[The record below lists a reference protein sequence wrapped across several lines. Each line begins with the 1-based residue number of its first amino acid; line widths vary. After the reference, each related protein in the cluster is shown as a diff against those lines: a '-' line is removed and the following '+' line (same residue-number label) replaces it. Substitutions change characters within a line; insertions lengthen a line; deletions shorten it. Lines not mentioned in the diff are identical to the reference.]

1 MTLAT
6 KITLARIFLIIPTV
20 VLYIVG
26 MLEETVYLPL
36 LIVSCVLFAVLC
48 STDFVDGHIAR
59 KTNTVSALGKFLD
72 PLADKI
78 VIVVMLFLI
87 VYFRD
92 FELFPYDGLV
102 IALLGGLILTREL
115 TVSVFRAVAASKGLV
130 LAADIYGK
138 VKTVLLD
145 VGVAFLILAG
155 VNEVIMWIVAF
166 LILAGVNE
174 VIMWIGEIVFY
185 LGAVLTVFSGV
196 RYLVKNKHV
205 LADTVK
211 DGKDGGSESA
221 GAAVA
226 ETADAAPSADAN
238 EAEK

>member
-36 LIVSCVLFAVLC
+36 LIVSCVLFAILC

-92 FELFPYDGLV
+92 FKLFPYDGLV

-145 VGVAFLILAG
+145 IG
-155 VNEVIMWIVAF
+155 VAF

-205 LADTVK
+205 LADTAK

>member
-26 MLEETVYLPL
+26 MLEESVKLPL

-48 STDFVDGHIAR
+48 ATDFVDGHIAR

-87 VYFRD
+87 VYFPD
-92 FELFPYDGLV
+92 LDLFPYDGLV

-155 VNEVIMWIVAF
+155 VNEVIMWI
-166 LILAGVNE
+166 
-174 VIMWIGEIVFY
+174 GEIVFFA
-185 LGAVLTVFSGV
+185 GAVLTVWSGA

-205 LADTVK
+205 LADTAK
-211 DGKDGGSESA
+211 GGESTDSA
-221 GAAVA
+221 EDAA
-226 ETADAAPSADAN
+226 ETDGDREAD
-238 EAEK
+238 K

>member
-6 KITLARIFLIIPTV
+6 KITVARIILIIPTV
-20 VLYIVG
+20 VFYIVG
-26 MLEETVYLPL
+26 MLEEAVYLPF
-36 LIVSCVLFAVLC
+36 LIVSCVLFALLC

-92 FELFPYDGLV
+92 FTLFPYDGLV

-138 VKTVLLD
+138 IKTVLLD
-145 VGVAFLILAG
+145 IGTAFLILAG
-155 VNEVIMWIVAF
+155 VHEVIT
-166 LILAGVNE
+166 
-174 VIMWIGEIVFY
+174 WIGEIIFFA
-185 LGAVLTVFSGV
+185 GAVLTVWSGV

-205 LADTVK
+205 LSDKVADAVRS
-211 DGKDGGSESA
+211 DS
-221 GAAVA
+221 VA
-226 ETADAAPSADAN
+226 EKADVS
-238 EAEK
+238 EVKAETIAEEEK

>member
-6 KITLARIFLIIPTV
+6 KITLARILLIIPTV
-20 VLYIVG
+20 ALYIVG
-26 MLEETVYLPL
+26 MLVDAVYLPL
-36 LIVSCVLFAVLC
+36 LITSCVLFAILC

-59 KTNTVSALGKFLD
+59 KTNTVSELGKFLD

-92 FELFPYDGLV
+92 FTLFPYDGLV

-138 VKTVLLD
+138 IKTVLLD
-145 VGVAFLILAG
+145 IGVAFLILAG
-155 VNEVIMWIVAF
+155 VH
-166 LILAGVNE
+166 E

-185 LGAVLTVFSGV
+185 AGAVLTVWSGV
-196 RYLVKNKHV
+196 HYMVRNKQV
-205 LADTVK
+205 LANPAPEVQPDSAQK
-211 DGKDGGSESA
+211 CDAPAEEADGGAKE
-221 GAAVA
+221 
-226 ETADAAPSADAN
+226 
-238 EAEK
+238 

>member
-6 KITLARIFLIIPTV
+6 KITIARIILIVPTV
-20 VLYIVG
+20 VFYIVG
-26 MLEETVYLPL
+26 MIEEAVYLPF
-36 LIVSCVLFAVLC
+36 LIVSCVLFAILC

-92 FELFPYDGLV
+92 FTLFAYDGLV

-115 TVSVFRAVAASKGLV
+115 TVSVFRAVAASRGLV

-138 VKTVLLD
+138 IKTVLLD
-145 VGVAFLILAG
+145 IGTAFLILGG
-155 VNEVIMWIVAF
+155 VHEVIK
-166 LILAGVNE
+166 
-174 VIMWIGEIVFY
+174 WIGEIVFFA
-185 LGAVLTVFSGV
+185 GAVLTVWSGV
-196 RYLVKNKHV
+196 RYLVKNKQV
-205 LADTVK
+205 LSDINAPAAKEEKSEENAQDGESVK
-211 DGKDGGSESA
+211 
-221 GAAVA
+221 A
-226 ETADAAPSADAN
+226 E
-238 EAEK
+238 

>member
-26 MLEETVYLPL
+26 MLEESVKLPL

-155 VNEVIMWIVAF
+155 VNEVIMWI
-166 LILAGVNE
+166 
-174 VIMWIGEIVFY
+174 GEIVFY

-205 LADTVK
+205 LADTAK

>member
-6 KITLARIFLIIPTV
+6 KITVARIFLIVPTV
-20 VLYIVG
+20 VFYIVG
-26 MLEETVYLPL
+26 MLEEAVQLPF
-36 LIVSCVLFAVLC
+36 LIVSCVLFAILC

-87 VYFRD
+87 VYFHHG

-138 VKTVLLD
+138 IKTVLLD
-145 VGVAFLILAG
+145 IGTAFLILAS
-155 VNEVIMWIVAF
+155 VNT
-166 LILAGVNE
+166 

-185 LGAVLTVFSGV
+185 AGAVLTVWSGV

-205 LADTVK
+205 LADVTARNAAK
-211 DGKDGGSESA
+211 ESDAADGG
-221 GAAVA
+221 AAEA
-226 ETADAAPSADAN
+226 AADGGGK
-238 EAEK
+238 EER

>member
-155 VNEVIMWIVAF
+155 VNEVIMWI
-166 LILAGVNE
+166 
-174 VIMWIGEIVFY
+174 GEIVFY
-185 LGAVLTVFSGV
+185 LGTVLTVFSGV

-205 LADTVK
+205 LADTAK

>member
-26 MLEETVYLPL
+26 MLEETVKLPL

-155 VNEVIMWIVAF
+155 VNEVIMWI
-166 LILAGVNE
+166 
-174 VIMWIGEIVFY
+174 GEIVFY

-205 LADTVK
+205 LADTAK

>member
-20 VLYIVG
+20 VFYIVG
-26 MLEETVYLPL
+26 MIEESFYLPL
-36 LIVSCVLFAVLC
+36 LIVSCVLFAILC

-59 KTNTVSALGKFLD
+59 KTHTVSALGKFLD

-145 VGVAFLILAG
+145 IG
-155 VNEVIMWIVAF
+155 VAF

-174 VIMWIGEIVFY
+174 VIMWIGEIVFFAGS
-185 LGAVLTVFSGV
+185 LLTVYSGA
-196 RYLVKNKHV
+196 RYLVKNKRV
-205 LADTVK
+205 LAGVEGDAK
-211 DGKDGGSESA
+211 KPDAEESA
-221 GAAVA
+221 
-226 ETADAAPSADAN
+226 TDTSAS
-238 EAEK
+238 EGGEEK

>member
-36 LIVSCVLFAVLC
+36 LIVSCVLFAILC

-87 VYFRD
+87 VYFHRFD
-92 FELFPYDGLV
+92 LFPYDGLV

-155 VNEVIMWIVAF
+155 VND
-166 LILAGVNE
+166 

-205 LADTVK
+205 LADTAK

>member
-26 MLEETVYLPL
+26 MLEESVKLPL
-36 LIVSCVLFAVLC
+36 LIVSCVLFAILC

-138 VKTVLLD
+138 IKTVLLD
-145 VGVAFLILAG
+145 VG
-155 VNEVIMWIVAF
+155 VAF

-205 LADTVK
+205 LADTAK
-211 DGKDGGSESA
+211 DGKDGGSESV
-221 GAAVA
+221 GGAVA

>member
-20 VLYIVG
+20 VFYIVG
-26 MLEETVYLPL
+26 MIKESVYLPL
-36 LIVSCVLFAVLC
+36 LIVSCVLFAILC

-59 KTNTVSALGKFLD
+59 KTHTVSALGKFLD

-145 VGVAFLILAG
+145 IG
-155 VNEVIMWIVAF
+155 VAF

-174 VIMWIGEIVFY
+174 VIMWIGEIVFFAGS
-185 LGAVLTVFSGV
+185 LLTVYSGA
-196 RYLVKNKHV
+196 RYLVRNKHV
-205 LADTVK
+205 LAGVEGDAQK
-211 DGKDGGSESA
+211 PDAEESA
-221 GAAVA
+221 
-226 ETADAAPSADAN
+226 TDTSAS
-238 EAEK
+238 EGGEEK

>member
-155 VNEVIMWIVAF
+155 VNEVIMWI
-166 LILAGVNE
+166 
-174 VIMWIGEIVFY
+174 GEIVFY

-205 LADTVK
+205 LADTA
-211 DGKDGGSESA
+211 KDGGKSAEESA
-221 GAAVA
+221 SEGSAA
-226 ETADAAPSADAN
+226 SGG

>member
-6 KITLARIFLIIPTV
+6 KITIARIILIVPTV
-20 VLYIVG
+20 VFYIVG
-26 MLEETVYLPL
+26 MIEEAVYLPF
-36 LIVSCVLFAVLC
+36 LIVSCVLFAILC

-92 FELFPYDGLV
+92 FTLFAYDGLV

-115 TVSVFRAVAASKGLV
+115 TVSVFRAVAASRGLV

-138 VKTVLLD
+138 IKTVLLD
-145 VGVAFLILAG
+145 IGTAFLILGG
-155 VNEVIMWIVAF
+155 VH
-166 LILAGVNE
+166 E
-174 VIMWIGEIVFY
+174 VIMWIGEIVFFA
-185 LGAVLTVFSGV
+185 GAVLTVWSGV
-196 RYLVKNKHV
+196 RYLAKNKQV
-205 LADTVK
+205 LSDINAPAAKEEKAEENAQDGESVK
-211 DGKDGGSESA
+211 
-221 GAAVA
+221 A
-226 ETADAAPSADAN
+226 E
-238 EAEK
+238 

>member
-36 LIVSCVLFAVLC
+36 LIVSCVLFAILC

-155 VNEVIMWIVAF
+155 VNEVIMW
-166 LILAGVNE
+166 
-174 VIMWIGEIVFY
+174 MGEIVFY

-205 LADTVK
+205 LADTAK

>member
-20 VLYIVG
+20 VFYIVG
-26 MLEETVYLPL
+26 MIKESVYLPL
-36 LIVSCVLFAVLC
+36 LIVSCVLFAILC

-59 KTNTVSALGKFLD
+59 KTHTVSALGKFLD

-145 VGVAFLILAG
+145 IG
-155 VNEVIMWIVAF
+155 VAF

-174 VIMWIGEIVFY
+174 VIMWIGEIVFFAGS
-185 LGAVLTVFSGV
+185 LLTVYSGA

-205 LADTVK
+205 LAGVEGDAK
-211 DGKDGGSESA
+211 KPDAEESA
-221 GAAVA
+221 
-226 ETADAAPSADAN
+226 TDTSAS
-238 EAEK
+238 EGGEEK

>member
-36 LIVSCVLFAVLC
+36 LIVSCVLFAILC

-155 VNEVIMWIVAF
+155 VNEVIMWI
-166 LILAGVNE
+166 
-174 VIMWIGEIVFY
+174 GEIVFY

>member
-20 VLYIVG
+20 VFYIVG
-26 MLEETVYLPL
+26 MIEESVYLPL
-36 LIVSCVLFAVLC
+36 LIVSCVLFAILC

-59 KTNTVSALGKFLD
+59 KTHTVSALGKFLD

-145 VGVAFLILAG
+145 IG
-155 VNEVIMWIVAF
+155 VAF

-174 VIMWIGEIVFY
+174 VIMWIGEIVFFAGS
-185 LGAVLTVFSGV
+185 LLTVYSGA

-205 LADTVK
+205 LAGVEGDAKKPDAEESVTDTSASEGGE
-211 DGKDGGSESA
+211 GK
-221 GAAVA
+221 
-226 ETADAAPSADAN
+226 
-238 EAEK
+238 

>member
-26 MLEETVYLPL
+26 MLEESVKLPL

-87 VYFRD
+87 VYFHR

-138 VKTVLLD
+138 IKTVLLD
-145 VGVAFLILAG
+145 IGTAFLILAG
-155 VNEVIMWIVAF
+155 VNT
-166 LILAGVNE
+166 

-185 LGAVLTVFSGV
+185 AGAVLTVFSGV

-205 LADTVK
+205 LADTAK

>member
-6 KITLARIFLIIPTV
+6 KITLARIFLIVPTV

-36 LIVSCVLFAVLC
+36 LIVSCVLFAILC

-138 VKTVLLD
+138 IKTVLLD

-155 VNEVIMWIVAF
+155 VNEI
-166 LILAGVNE
+166 
-174 VIMWIGEIVFY
+174 IMWIGEIVFY

-211 DGKDGGSESA
+211 DGGSESA

>member
-26 MLEETVYLPL
+26 MLEESVKLPL
-36 LIVSCVLFAVLC
+36 LIVSCVLFAILC

-155 VNEVIMWIVAF
+155 VNEVIMWI
-166 LILAGVNE
+166 
-174 VIMWIGEIVFY
+174 GEIVFY

-205 LADTVK
+205 LADTAK

>member
-20 VLYIVG
+20 VFYIVG
-26 MLEETVYLPL
+26 MIEESVYLPL
-36 LIVSCVLFAVLC
+36 LIVSCVLFAILC

-59 KTNTVSALGKFLD
+59 KTHTVSALGKFLD

-145 VGVAFLILAG
+145 IG
-155 VNEVIMWIVAF
+155 VAF

-174 VIMWIGEIVFY
+174 VIMWIGEIVFFAGS
-185 LGAVLTVFSGV
+185 LLTVYSGA

-205 LADTVK
+205 LAGVEGDAK
-211 DGKDGGSESA
+211 KPDAEESA
-221 GAAVA
+221 
-226 ETADAAPSADAN
+226 TDTSASKGG
-238 EAEK
+238 EEK

>member
-155 VNEVIMWIVAF
+155 VNEA
-166 LILAGVNE
+166 
-174 VIMWIGEIVFY
+174 IMWIGEIVFY

-205 LADTVK
+205 LADTAK

>member
-1 MTLAT
+1 MNMTLAT

-20 VLYIVG
+20 VFYIVG
-26 MLEETVYLPL
+26 MLEETVYLPF
-36 LIVSCVLFAVLC
+36 LIVSCVLFALLC

-92 FELFPYDGLV
+92 FDLFSHDGLV

-130 LAADIYGK
+130 LAADIFGK

-155 VNEVIMWIVAF
+155 VHK
-166 LILAGVNE
+166 

-185 LGAVLTVFSGV
+185 AGALLTVYSGA

-205 LADTVK
+205 LADK
-211 DGKDGGSESA
+211 KPEAD
-221 GAAVA
+221 VA
-226 ETADAAPSADAN
+226 ADA
-238 EAEK
+238 EKAEK

>member
-6 KITLARIFLIIPTV
+6 KITIARIILIVPTV
-20 VLYIVG
+20 VFYIVG
-26 MLEETVYLPL
+26 MIEEAVYLPF
-36 LIVSCVLFAVLC
+36 LIVSCVLFAILC

-92 FELFPYDGLV
+92 FTLFAYDGLV

-115 TVSVFRAVAASKGLV
+115 TVSVFRAVAASRGLV

-138 VKTVLLD
+138 IKAVLLD
-145 VGVAFLILAG
+145 IGTAFLILGG
-155 VNEVIMWIVAF
+155 VH
-166 LILAGVNE
+166 E
-174 VIMWIGEIVFY
+174 VIMWIGEIVFFA
-185 LGAVLTVFSGV
+185 GAVLTVWSGV
-196 RYLVKNKHV
+196 RYLVKNKQV
-205 LADTVK
+205 LSDINAPAAKEEKAEENAQDGESVK
-211 DGKDGGSESA
+211 
-221 GAAVA
+221 A
-226 ETADAAPSADAN
+226 E
-238 EAEK
+238 

>member
-26 MLEETVYLPL
+26 MLEESVKLPL

-155 VNEVIMWIVAF
+155 VND
-166 LILAGVNE
+166 

-205 LADTVK
+205 LADTAK

>member
-6 KITLARIFLIIPTV
+6 KITLARILLIIPTV
-20 VLYIVG
+20 ALYIVG
-26 MLEETVYLPL
+26 MLVDAVYLPL
-36 LIVSCVLFAVLC
+36 LITSCVLFAILC

-59 KTNTVSALGKFLD
+59 KTNTVSELGKFLD

-92 FELFPYDGLV
+92 FTLFPYDGLV

-138 VKTVLLD
+138 IKTVLLD
-145 VGVAFLILAG
+145 IGVAFLILAG
-155 VNEVIMWIVAF
+155 VH
-166 LILAGVNE
+166 E

-185 LGAVLTVFSGV
+185 AGAVLTVWSGV
-196 RYLVKNKHV
+196 HYMVRNKQV
-205 LADTVK
+205 LANPAPEGEPDSAQK
-211 DGKDGGSESA
+211 CDAPAEEADGGAKE
-221 GAAVA
+221 
-226 ETADAAPSADAN
+226 
-238 EAEK
+238 

>member
-1 MTLAT
+1 M
-6 KITLARIFLIIPTV
+6 IVPTV
-20 VLYIVG
+20 VFYIVA
-26 MLEETVYLPL
+26 MLEETVYLPF
-36 LIVSCVLFAVLC
+36 LIVSCALFAILC

-92 FELFPYDGLV
+92 FSLFPYDGLV

-138 VKTVLLD
+138 IKTVLLD
-145 VGVAFLILAG
+145 VGTAFLILAG
-155 VNEVIMWIVAF
+155 VHEVIT
-166 LILAGVNE
+166 
-174 VIMWIGEIVFY
+174 WIGEIIFFA
-185 LGAVLTVFSGV
+185 GAVLTVWSGV
-196 RYLVKNKHV
+196 RYLVKNKQV
-205 LADTVK
+205 LSDKSATC
-211 DGKDGGSESA
+211 GANESA
-221 GAAVA
+221 AETVA
-226 ETADAAPSADAN
+226 ESAADKD
-238 EAEK
+238 EERQ

>member
-1 MTLAT
+1 M
-6 KITLARIFLIIPTV
+6 
-20 VLYIVG
+20 
-26 MLEETVYLPL
+26 
-36 LIVSCVLFAVLC
+36 
-48 STDFVDGHIAR
+48 
-59 KTNTVSALGKFLD
+59 
-72 PLADKI
+72 DKI

-92 FELFPYDGLV
+92 FKLFPYDGLV

-145 VGVAFLILAG
+145 IG
-155 VNEVIMWIVAF
+155 VAF

-205 LADTVK
+205 LADTA
-211 DGKDGGSESA
+211 KDGGKSAEESA
-221 GAAVA
+221 SEGSAASG
-226 ETADAAPSADAN
+226 E

>member
-36 LIVSCVLFAVLC
+36 LIVSCVLFAILC

-138 VKTVLLD
+138 IKTVLLD
-145 VGVAFLILAG
+145 VG
-155 VNEVIMWIVAF
+155 VAF

-205 LADTVK
+205 LADTAK
-211 DGKDGGSESA
+211 DGKDGGCESA
-221 GAAVA
+221 CAAVA

>member
-155 VNEVIMWIVAF
+155 VNEVIMWI
-166 LILAGVNE
+166 
-174 VIMWIGEIVFY
+174 GEIVFY

-211 DGKDGGSESA
+211 DGGSESA

>member
-6 KITLARIFLIIPTV
+6 KITLARILLIIPTV
-20 VLYIVG
+20 ALYIVG
-26 MLEETVYLPL
+26 MLVDAIYLPL
-36 LIVSCVLFAVLC
+36 LITSCVLFAILC

-59 KTNTVSALGKFLD
+59 KTNTVSELGKFLD

-92 FELFPYDGLV
+92 FTLFPYDGLV

-138 VKTVLLD
+138 IKTVLLD
-145 VGVAFLILAG
+145 IGVAFLILAG
-155 VNEVIMWIVAF
+155 VHEVIK
-166 LILAGVNE
+166 
-174 VIMWIGEIVFY
+174 WIGEIVFY
-185 LGAVLTVFSGV
+185 AGAVLTVWSGV
-196 RYLVKNKHV
+196 HYMVRNKQV
-205 LADTVK
+205 LANPAPEGQPDSAQK
-211 DGKDGGSESA
+211 CDAPAEEADGGAKE
-221 GAAVA
+221 
-226 ETADAAPSADAN
+226 
-238 EAEK
+238 

>member
-36 LIVSCVLFAVLC
+36 LIVSCVLFAILC

-155 VNEVIMWIVAF
+155 VNEVIMW
-166 LILAGVNE
+166 
-174 VIMWIGEIVFY
+174 MGEIVFY

-205 LADTVK
+205 LADTAK

-226 ETADAAPSADAN
+226 ETADAAPSADATA
-238 EAEK
+238 AEK

>member
-6 KITLARIFLIIPTV
+6 KITIARIILIVPTV
-20 VLYIVG
+20 VFYIVG
-26 MLEETVYLPL
+26 MIEEAVYLPF
-36 LIVSCVLFAVLC
+36 LIVSCVLFAILC

-92 FELFPYDGLV
+92 FTLFAYDGLV

-115 TVSVFRAVAASKGLV
+115 TVSVFRAVAASRGLV

-138 VKTVLLD
+138 IKTVLLD
-145 VGVAFLILAG
+145 IGTAFLILGG
-155 VNEVIMWIVAF
+155 VHEVIR
-166 LILAGVNE
+166 
-174 VIMWIGEIVFY
+174 WIGEIVFFA
-185 LGAVLTVFSGV
+185 GAVLTVWSGV
-196 RYLVKNKHV
+196 RYLVKNKQV
-205 LADTVK
+205 LSDINAPAAKEEKAEENAQDGESVK
-211 DGKDGGSESA
+211 
-221 GAAVA
+221 A
-226 ETADAAPSADAN
+226 E
-238 EAEK
+238 